1 MRKKVNVMDWV
12 ELYVE
17 EVVKHVPAGRR
28 DELAESLRH
37 EIESKLPADAMEV
50 EVKRVLDEMGHPA
63 VVAARVHKEQ
73 YVIGPTLFPF
83 YVSILKL
90 VVPIVLAVVFAG
102 LVLAS
107 IPTFSG
113 PVLPTL
119 GTFLTNVWDALWN
132 VGIQLIFWITL
143 VFFLIERY
151 GGEDVKTPK
160 MKWDVNT
167 LRERERGGRISK
179 WDAGIGLFFTAV
191 WFGVYV
197 NAERLIGIYEST
209 TTGFT
214 MVTPVFNQT
223 FLFDVIGLFLVIVLL
238 QVGLGLW
245 KWVKGRW
252 SYAFASYNLIY
263 NIASATFIIWMASS
277 PRLFDARFLAWIE
290 ANVPAGVSFN
300 WVFGIVVAIT
310 ILAAVFDSIDG
321 FRKARKT
328 PRHDKRAI
336 AHI

>member
-1 MRKKVNVMDWV
+1 MDWV
-12 ELYVE
+12 ELYIE
-17 EVVKHVPAGRR
+17 EVIKHVPAGKR
-28 DELAESLRH
+28 DELAESLRQ
-37 EIESKLPADAMEV
+37 EIEATLPADATEA
-50 EVKRVLDEMGHPA
+50 EVKQVLGEMGHPA
-63 VVAARVHKEQ
+63 VVAARDYGGQ
-73 YVIGPTLFPF
+73 YVIGPTLFPQ
-83 YVSILKL
+83 YVSLLKL
-90 VVPIVLAVVFAG
+90 VVPIVLAMVFVG

-119 GTFLTNVWDALWN
+119 GTFLTNVFGVLWN

-143 VFFLIERY
+143 VFFLMERY
-151 GGEDVKTPK
+151 GGEEVKAMK

-179 WDAGIGLFFTAV
+179 WDAGIGIFFTAV

-197 NAERLIGIYEST
+197 SAERLIGIYEST
-209 TTGFT
+209 SSGFT
-214 MVTPVFNQT
+214 MMTPVFNQT
-223 FLFDVIGLFLVIVLL
+223 FLFNMIGWFLIIILL

-252 SYAFASYNLIY
+252 SYALASYNLVY
-263 NIASATFIIWMASS
+263 NLASATFIIWMASS
-277 PRLFDARFLAWIE
+277 PRLFDTRFLAWVE
-290 ANVPAGVSFN
+290 TNVPASVSLT
-300 WVFGIVVAIT
+300 WVFGLVVAIT
-310 ILAAVFDSIDG
+310 MLAAVFDSIDG

-328 PRHDKRAI
+328 PRHGERTI